1 MKAPPFAYEEPTSV
15 AQAVAL
21 LGDGVRVLA
30 GGQSLMPMLNFRYV
44 QPDRLVD
51 INAIAELDFL
61 RVDGDALVIGAATR
75 QRTLEFSED
84 VRRLCPLLAE
94 ALPQIGHR
102 QTRNRGTLGGSLAHA
117 DPAAELPTVAMA
129 LDGVVRAVSRRGA
142 RDIAMRDFAL
152 GFMTTALEPDEL
164 LHSLRLP
171 LWPAGHGACFVEF
184 ARRHGDFAIV
194 SAAALVVMEAGIV
207 RRASLTLA
215 GIGGAPQRMTEIEAL
230 LVGQAPSRALLS
242 KLADMAATI
251 EAQEDVHGTAPY
263 RQHLASMLTAKS
275 LASAIARAE
284 AANV

>member
-1 MKAPPFAYEEPTSV
+1 MKAPPFSYEEPNSV

-61 RVDGDALVIGAATR
+61 RVDGDALVIGAGTR

-94 ALPQIGHR
+94 AVPQIGHR
-102 QTRNRGTLGGSLAHA
+102 QTRNRGTVGGSLAHA
-117 DPAAELPTVAMA
+117 DPAAELPTIAMA
-129 LDGVVRAVSRRGA
+129 LDGVVRAVSQRGA
-142 RDIAMRDFAL
+142 RDIPMHDFAL
-152 GFMTTALEPDEL
+152 GFMTTALDQDEL

-194 SAAALVVMEAGIV
+194 SAAALVVMEAGTV
-207 RRASLTLA
+207 RRVSLTLA
-215 GIGGAPQRMTEIEAL
+215 GIGGAPQRMTEIETRL
-230 LVGQAPSRALLS
+230 EGQAPTRALLAE
-242 KLADMAATI
+242 LAGLAGTI
-251 EAQEDVHGTAPY
+251 AAQEDVHGTAEY
-263 RQHLASMLTAKS
+263 RQHLARMLTAKS
-275 LASAIARAE
+275 LMRAIARAE
-284 AANV
+284 AANG